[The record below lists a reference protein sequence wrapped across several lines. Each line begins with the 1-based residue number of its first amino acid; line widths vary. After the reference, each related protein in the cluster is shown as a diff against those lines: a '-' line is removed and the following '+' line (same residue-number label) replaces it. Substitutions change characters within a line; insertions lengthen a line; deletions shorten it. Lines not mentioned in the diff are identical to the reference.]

1 MTTTD
6 EQMEQML
13 DQLSMLADIWIGED
27 KDPMAIAAAMSV
39 ISMKLYRTSLSEED
53 YDAMMDEISERR
65 EDITPFGSVR

>member
-27 KDPMAIAAAMSV
+27 KDPTAIAAAMSV

-53 YDAMMDEISERR
+53 YDAMIDEISERR
-65 EDITPFGSVR
+65 EDITPFESIR